1 MKKDVIYID
10 TEDDITAIIGKVKTA
25 SAKIVALV
33 PPKRTGV
40 LQSAV
45 NLKLLQK
52 SALAHGKRIVL
63 ITSDHMLTS
72 LAAGV
77 RIPIAKNLQS
87 KPEIPTFTPAQSDES
102 EVINGE
108 ELPVGEI
115 AAAAGSAVP
124 GQAAGSVADDISDH
138 VDLADTHEP
147 AAKKPASKFAGKVK
161 IPNFD
166 IFRKRLLLIGLGA
179 VALIVLL
186 VWATVIAP
194 TATITISAKT
204 EAVNIDRTLSLVPSL
219 SASKPD
225 ALQLKPVSKQL
236 KKTVS
241 ADFTATGT
249 KDIGQK
255 ATGTITIRN
264 CDYPTGFTL
273 PTGTRFTGTE
283 GHVFVSTADVSVP
296 QFTGSASSC
305 TLAGSH
311 AGSAPVTVEALAI
324 GPDYNVPAQAYT
336 FPQTGKVDAQGTAM
350 AGGSKDTVTVVSQ
363 DDIDGAKQK
372 LTQPDQNAAKQE
384 LRKQFGG
391 DLVVID
397 ESFSV
402 DTGNPVASPAA
413 GSQAKQ
419 GKLTQDNTYT
429 LVAVSRD
436 DIKQVLDGSFKDALA
451 SKPNQSVFS
460 NGENTLH
467 FQSFQKLSD
476 NTSTAR
482 MTTTG
487 YIGAKIDTKQL
498 AQQIKGKRYG
508 EIEQQVNQIPGVDK
522 ANIVLSPFWV
532 SSAPNDPNKIT
543 IQFTIIND
551 TH

>member
-1 MKKDVIYID
+1 
-10 TEDDITAIIGKVKTA
+10 
-25 SAKIVALV
+25 
-33 PPKRTGV
+33 
-40 LQSAV
+40 
-45 NLKLLQK
+45 
-52 SALAHGKRIVL
+52 
-63 ITSDHMLTS
+63 
-72 LAAGV
+72 
-77 RIPIAKNLQS
+77 
-87 KPEIPTFTPAQSDES
+87 
-102 EVINGE
+102 
-108 ELPVGEI
+108 
-115 AAAAGSAVP
+115 
-124 GQAAGSVADDISDH
+124 
-138 VDLADTHEP
+138 
-147 AAKKPASKFAGKVK
+147 
-161 IPNFD
+161 
-166 IFRKRLLLIGLGA
+166 
-179 VALIVLL
+179 
-186 VWATVIAP
+186 
-194 TATITISAKT
+194 
-204 EAVNIDRTLSLVPSL
+204 
-219 SASKPD
+219 
-225 ALQLKPVSKQL
+225 
-236 KKTVS
+236 
-241 ADFTATGT
+241 
-249 KDIGQK
+249 
-255 ATGTITIRN
+255 
-264 CDYPTGFTL
+264 
-273 PTGTRFTGTE
+273 
-283 GHVFVSTADVSVP
+283 
-296 QFTGSASSC
+296 
-305 TLAGSH
+305 
-311 AGSAPVTVEALAI
+311 
-324 GPDYNVPAQAYT
+324 
-336 FPQTGKVDAQGTAM
+336 
-350 AGGSKDTVTVVSQ
+350 
-363 DDIDGAKQK
+363 
-372 LTQPDQNAAKQE
+372 
-384 LRKQFGG
+384 
-391 DLVVID
+391 VVID